1 MREKLTNVRVSLK
14 SKVSRAK
21 IAHADFGEGN
31 MCLVDRNRIKYDAIL
46 IHHSDRKTLYL
57 LISSNTSQ
65 LKKYKF

>member
-21 IAHADFGEGN
+21 IAHADLRKDI
-31 MCLVDRNRIKYDAIL
+31 MCLVELNRTKYDAIL

-65 LKKYKF
+65 LKK